1 MDIAIAGGH
10 GQIAQHLIPLLVSR
24 GDRVRGL
31 IRKPEQADDLRNL
44 GAEPVLLDLENA
56 DDSEVA
62 EAVRGADAIV
72 FAAGA
77 GPGSGPERKMRVDRD
92 GAVKLTRTGV
102 GRFVMLSSMGADD
115 PPEGDETFAV
125 YLRAKA
131 QADDAVKASGMR
143 YAILRPGALT
153 DEAATGRVEIAP
165 SVPRGEIPREDVAR
179 ILAEILAH
187 DEIDALVVEATA
199 GTTPVADA
207 VSGMLGD

>member
-131 QADDAVKASGMR
+131 QADEAVKASGMR

>member
-187 DEIDALVVEATA
+187 DEIDALVMEATA